1 MPRSSIWIAGAIAL
15 GVIAWMASGYFGE
28 PESGPQNP
36 TASRARQPTL
46 VAVRSSQAQTVE
58 RTLLLHGDVRPA
70 RTTAVP
76 AETAGRLKRILVRE
90 GEQVAAGQK
99 IFELSLEARES
110 QRLEARA
117 LSRRLKSELE
127 GARSLA
133 QEGYA
138 ARQRILQLEADLAS
152 AEAQLA
158 RIEEEIADTTVTA
171 PYQGIINDIAVEF
184 NEFVAIGAVLAT
196 IIDNSVLRVVVD
208 VAQQDIA
215 NVETGRVARVRFGDG
230 RLARGRICFVS
241 ARAVA
246 ATRTF
251 SAEVW
256 VANDKAADNVR
267 FAIPSGIS
275 AEVSFP
281 LGATSAHLVSP
292 AILAL
297 DDGGRLGV
305 KTVGAGH
312 TVAFHPVRIVRS
324 AEQGVWIGGLPP
336 TSQLITL
343 GQGFVRAGEQVR
355 TVQADEQ
362 QGSPEGGEPQPTATT
377 AQSVSAAGVS
387 QPPSSTNR
395 TPGVTATPPTCDRMQ
410 HSINANETPKSARP
424 SRATAP
430 ASKQPGTVRSGEQ
443 ARGPP

>member
-1 MPRSSIWIAGAIAL
+1 MPRTSIWIAIAIAL

-28 PESGPQNP
+28 PDSSQQNP
-36 TASRARQPTL
+36 TATRARQPTL

-90 GEQVAAGQK
+90 GEQVADGQK
-99 IFELSLEARES
+99 MFELSLEARQS

-117 LSRRLKSELE
+117 LSRRLKTELE

-171 PYQGIINDIAVEF
+171 PYQGIINDIAVEY
-184 NEFVAIGAVLAT
+184 NQFVAIGAVLAT
-196 IIDNSVLRVVVD
+196 IIDNSVLRVAVD

-215 NVETGRVARVRFGDG
+215 NVETGRVARVSFANGQ
-230 RLARGRICFVS
+230 LAEGRICFVS

-256 VANDKAADNVR
+256 VANAEGADKARYD
-267 FAIPSGIS
+267 IPSGIA

-281 LGATSAHLVSP
+281 LGTTSAHLVSP

-305 KTVGAGH
+305 KTVDAKH

-324 AEQGVWIGGLPP
+324 AEDGVWIGGLPP

-343 GQGFVRAGEQVR
+343 GQGFVRAGETVR
-355 TVQADEQ
+355 TDQADEQ
-362 QGSPEGGEPQPTATT
+362 QMSPASKEPEPTVTT
-377 AQSVSAAGVS
+377 AQSVSAAGAS
-387 QPPSSTNR
+387 QPASSTNR
-395 TPGVTATPPTCDRMQ
+395 SPGVTATPPTCDRMQ
-410 HSINANETPKSARP
+410 NAMIADETLGSAKSSEVR
-424 SRATAP
+424 AP
-430 ASKQPGTVRSGEQ
+430 AIKKPDTGGGGEQ